1 MAAGCPR
8 LRWLNL
14 TWCVKLTDRGLQ
26 RLAQHCGG
34 LRWLSL
40 HGVGGVSMEGLAA
53 LSTACSHSLHTLDVQ
68 GCSSGSLSRAEV
80 AQLFPRVRTWVVH
93 G

>member
-1 MAAGCPR
+1 M

-14 TWCVKLTDRGLQ
+14 TWCVRLTDQGIRA
-26 RLAQHCGG
+26 LAQHCSS

-40 HGVGGVSMEGLAA
+40 HGIINVSMEGLDA
-53 LSTACSHSLHTLDVQ
+53 LSRSCSGSLHTLDVQ
-68 GCSSGSLSRAEV
+68 GCSSGRLDAAELE
-80 AQLFPRVRTWVVH
+80 QRFPRVRTWRVH